1 KKNSPKKAPQY
12 VEYRYLK
19 NENEGDNAFY
29 AYGDRFAVI
38 TFNGRH
44 VEVVVLHS
52 AAVVALNTDLFDAAW
67 DNAEKIEAR
76 HD

>member
-1 KKNSPKKAPQY
+1 PKKAPQY